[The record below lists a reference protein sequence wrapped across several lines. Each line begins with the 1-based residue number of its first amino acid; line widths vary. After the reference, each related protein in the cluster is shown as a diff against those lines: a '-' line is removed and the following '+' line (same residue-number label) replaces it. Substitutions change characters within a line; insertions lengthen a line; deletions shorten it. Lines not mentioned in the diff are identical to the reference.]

1 MVVNRD
7 SYVVR
12 AEKFAIDACTDAR
25 QCIAPMD
32 SLIDGWMSISS
43 RLTLSKELTADRRQ
57 LSIESLYFLSY
68 FVWYQHLA

>member
-12 AEKFAIDACTDAR
+12 AENLRSTRAR
-25 QCIAPMD
+25 MHGSGIAPMD
-32 SLIDGWMSISS
+32 ALTDGWISISN